1 MHSPRTARN
10 RLTNRQPPAV
20 NAKTRPLPMTMQLP
34 DLGSLGGWTRE
45 PQQPYAASQGNP
57 SSSGITSSLSSGVT
71 IKGSQG
77 PRFGPVLVIPFI
89 PNPDLHHHSLAFPI
103 APSTRPLNAGIPLS
117 LLICTARQSRGCTH
131 SESKG
136 PIRCANRAD
145 KHQPVRPSGPNPTQ
159 PKDLQTRAKHFPWG
173 LKLHARKATEQA
185 RSDAVEQNTIAVV
198 PQRR

>member
-1 MHSPRTARN
+1 M
-10 RLTNRQPPAV
+10 
-20 NAKTRPLPMTMQLP
+20 
-34 DLGSLGGWTRE
+34 
-45 PQQPYAASQGNP
+45 
-57 SSSGITSSLSSGVT
+57 T

-131 SESKG
+131 SEFKG
-136 PIRCANRAD
+136 PIRCADQAD
-145 KHQPVRPSGPNPTQ
+145 KHQPVRPPGPNPTQ
-159 PKDLQTRAKHFPWG
+159 PKDLRTRAKHFPWG

-185 RSDAVEQNTIAVV
+185 RSDTVEQSSTAPVKASREACGQCPAPAGTSSGLGGNTVLSTPFILPDSDTDPLRKPIVFV
-198 PQRR
+198 INWPRNTHRTTV